1 MVEQIRPL
9 DLVLVGHIFD
19 AQGIAGLVKLKPYA
33 SDPAAIFHAKTLWLA
48 KPPETSSAAVARTLL
63 SAKEHGGNV
72 LLKLSDVTD
81 RDQALA
87 FKGYA
92 VYISRADFP
101 RAEDNAYYWVDLIGL
116 PVRNPQGQN
125 LGEVLEMAENAAQ
138 SILCVKGADRTEW
151 RMIPFVDGIV
161 QSVNTDSGS
170 PDYGIVVAWELDW

>member
-33 SDPAAIFHAKTLWLA
+33 LAPSAIFHTKTLWLV
-48 KPPETSSAAVARTLL
+48 KPPDTSARAVPRALL
-63 SAKEHGGNV
+63 SAKEHSGNV
-72 LLKLSDVTD
+72 LLKLSEVND

-92 VYISRADFP
+92 VFISRADFP
-101 RAEDNAYYWVDLIGL
+101 RAEENAYYWVDLIGL
-116 PVRNPQGQN
+116 PVRNPQGQY
-125 LGEVLEMAENAAQ
+125 LGEVSEMAENAAQ
-138 SILCVKGADRTEW
+138 SILCVKASDRVEL
-151 RMIPFVDGIV
+151 RMIPFVEDIV
-161 QSVNTDSGS
+161 QSVNTDSSS